1 MGSNTNFSSKV
12 CLLSCRNHP
21 KRCSLPKY
29 NVASIVGHLF
39 HLKHNRWLC
48 EALEVTGITIM
59 MLFVINSGWWKLQHQ
74 MAPMQEDKIW
84 WIFPMGSGS
93 YNWLEIF
100 FSQYSRPRS
109 FQWSFISKSMPQCR
123 RYEGLIKE
131 HQGAQSIISES
142 QTDSRAVSASWC
154 ISGIKSIKTL

>member
-1 MGSNTNFSSKV
+1 MGFNTDFNSKV
-12 CLLSCRNHP
+12 CPLFCRNHP
-21 KRCSLPKY
+21 RRCSLTKY

-48 EALEVTGITIM
+48 EGDRNHHHDVLCHQLWM
-59 MLFVINSGWWKLQHQ
+59 MKTPTSDGTDAGRQDMMNLSK
-74 MAPMQEDKIW
+74 
-84 WIFPMGSGS
+84 GSGS

-109 FQWSFISKSMPQCR
+109 FQWSFISKWMPQSR
-123 RYEGLIKE
+123 RCEGLIKKHE
-131 HQGAQSIISES
+131 GAQSIILES